1 MRGHPTAMMV
11 VQQSRAG
18 ERYTGLHHNASR
30 GCPQSGQ
37 GWGAFAFG
45 WRLPGLGLRMLV
57 LENGS
62 YTNFWDCRAATCRMR
77 VLTRA
82 SGSAQLDVEG
92 TSVVAAVHGP
102 LVVGGRRERPSHA
115 VIEVILKPVNGRS
128 GTIPSITSCT

>member
-1 MRGHPTAMMV
+1 MSGTLACITMRHV
-11 VQQSRAG
+11 VAHNLGRAG
-18 ERYTGLHHNASR
+18 VHLHSV
-30 GCPQSGQ
+30 